1 MCGRARLILVR
12 GEWGGVRRHNEALTF
27 DNRLWQRIRGQGQG
41 VGERERGTRE
51 LSNTCVEMLCGLAY
65 LSHRIIAGEIAW
77 IDARIIGRLQAAGL
91 LVAVTED
98 AGAIGARYEVT

>member
-1 MCGRARLILVR
+1 MTTGSGRGLDP
-12 GEWGGVRRHNEALTF
+12 GTGSG
-27 DNRLWQRIRGQGQG
+27 
-41 VGERERGTRE
+41 REKGTGS
-51 LSNTCVEMLCGLAY
+51 LATPVEMSCGLAY

-98 AGAIGARYEVT
+98 AGAIGAGYEVT